1 MAGSFN
7 ATSTADELVRHFS
20 AEIKGRVVLT
30 TGPSPTSIGATFV
43 ESLAKAEPALIILA
57 GRSTAKLQKTADA
70 ISQISSQV
78 PVRLLQLDLG
88 SLAAVR
94 EAAAQ
99 VNGWDDVPRIDV
111 LVNNAGIMAT
121 DFSLSPEGFENQFA
135 TNHLGH
141 FLFTNLII
149 DKILASSA
157 PRVVNVSSDGHR
169 LSPIRW
175 GDYNFQEGE
184 TYNKWSAYG
193 QSKTANVLMAVSLAA
208 KLGSKGLQ
216 AYSLH
221 PGVIFST
228 SLSGN
233 LDAEDDF
240 SALKVLDKALGNAE
254 GWGDFSPKSN
264 QQGAAT
270 TVYASFEPGLQNQN
284 GAYLQDCHVADP
296 WTETVKP
303 WATDKVEA
311 ERLWKLSEKLV
322 DDTSHFRSIPW
333 IAKLLHDSTF
343 ISIPIPSRI
352 FKSST
357 EDSFFS
363 TTINS
368 PSTISACLTQYRHP
382 PPNSKLFSPKSIP
395 TTEIRIFCALG
406 SDLNGYPGV
415 LHGGMVATLLDECMG
430 LILSLNLAGGQ
441 SGMNGPVTAYLNTK
455 FVRPIPT
462 PGTVVVS
469 GKIIEAKE
477 NRKWK
482 ILGEIRDG
490 NETVLAE
497 GEYAYT
503 PPTSPFPQATPP
515 QPPHNP

>member
-1 MAGSFN
+1 MTATFN
-7 ATSTADELVRHFS
+7 ATSTADELVQHYS
-20 AEIKGRVVLT
+20 GEIKGKVVLT

-43 ESLAKAEPALIILA
+43 ESIAKAEPALIILA
-57 GRSTAKLQKTADA
+57 GRNTAKLQKTADA
-70 ISQISSQV
+70 ISKISSKV

-94 EAAAQ
+94 KAAAE

-111 LVNNAGIMAT
+111 LVNNAGIMGT
-121 DFSLSPEGFENQFA
+121 DFSLSPEGFESQFA

-149 DKILASSA
+149 NKILASST
-157 PRVVNVSSDGHR
+157 PRVVSVSSDGHR

-175 GDYNFQEGE
+175 GDVNFQQGE
-184 TYNKWSAYG
+184 TYHRWSAYG
-193 QSKTANVLMAVSLAA
+193 QSKTANILFAVSLAE
-208 KLGSKGLQ
+208 KLGAKGLQ

-228 SLSGN
+228 SLSAHLN
-233 LDAEDDF
+233 AEVDVH
-240 SALKVLDKALGNAE
+240 LLIRIIEVLDKALGNSE
-254 GWGDFSPKSN
+254 GWSDFSPKSN

-270 TVYASFEPGLQNQN
+270 TVYAGFASELKDQN
-284 GAYLQDCHVADP
+284 GAYLQDNHVADP

-311 ERLWKLSEKLV
+311 ERLWKLSEKLI
-322 DDTSHFRSIPW
+322 DDTSHLQSLPW
-333 IAKLLHDSTF
+333 VATLLQDPTF
-343 ISIPIPSRI
+343 TTVPIPSRI

-368 PSTISACLTQYRHP
+368 PTTISSCLTQYRTP
-382 PPNSKLFSPKSIP
+382 SPTAILFSPKSIP
-395 TTEIRIFCALG
+395 TTELRIFCTLG

-415 LHGGMVATLLDECMG
+415 LHGGMVAALLDECMG
-430 LILSLNLAGGQ
+430 LILSLNLAGGE
-441 SGMNGPVTAYLNTK
+441 SGMEGPVTAYLNTK
-455 FVRPIPT
+455 FLRPVIT
-462 PGTVVVS
+462 PGAVLVS
-469 GKIIEAKE
+469 GRIVEEKE

-482 ILGEIRDG
+482 ILGDIRDG
-490 NETVLAE
+490 D
-497 GEYAYT
+497 GMSHIH
-503 PPTSPFPQATPP
+503 PPSQPP
-515 QPPHNP
+515 QPPSMPPHTPC